1 MRKFAKALF
10 TPVPVLLL
18 ALFTFST
25 AVSGLNNTFKVEKGY
40 WNLSSN
46 WSEGHTPTSGETAVI
61 PATSTVTISS
71 PGWKEVHAL
80 SNHGRIIGD
89 GQIRIKATTKITNW
103 RGGEITG
110 KFVTLGTPDTGI
122 IDNDGKITGESVDIG
137 TGKFICGGVME
148 GKSVQNAPGSSV
160 TVGATTIVIKGTAT
174 VQGGNTNSK
183 SPEHK
188 GGDVSLFGRERIKVE
203 AGAKILGGKAPKQ
216 TGKDG
221 TATLSAPL
229 LLLSK
234 KSNIGGAGEKG
245 DAKRKLE
252 GKVKWVMGPTRL
264 QEPVLIE
271 LPSSSLG
278 PIDLEIVEGSITGAE
293 LFDVAVVLDSHV
305 GTEPNRQYPL
315 TVFAQLHENSLF
327 LAIEIA
333 DLLAASAG
341 DLVRAGAQEVY
352 VAWNVNKDRE
362 QFTAGDG
369 LLIFDLYEGIPLDC
383 FYPRTL
389 QYALDTDFGGTN
401 DVVGA
406 YSVTVFGLD
415 DATLTIEMVLPIN
428 SHDPVGADPVFEPGA
443 QIASLFALV
452 FGDFEMTSPEIVFAI
467 GR

>member
-1 MRKFAKALF
+1 
-10 TPVPVLLL
+10 
-18 ALFTFST
+18 
-25 AVSGLNNTFKVEKGY
+25 
-40 WNLSSN
+40 
-46 WSEGHTPTSGETAVI
+46 
-61 PATSTVTISS
+61 
-71 PGWKEVHAL
+71 
-80 SNHGRIIGD
+80 
-89 GQIRIKATTKITNW
+89 
-103 RGGEITG
+103 
-110 KFVTLGTPDTGI
+110 
-122 IDNDGKITGESVDIG
+122 
-137 TGKFICGGVME
+137 ME

-278 PIDLEIVEGSITGAE
+278 PIDLEIVEGSLTGGE

-305 GTEPNRQYPL
+305 GTESERQYPL
-315 TVFAQLHENSLF
+315 TVFAQRHESSVF
-327 LAIEIA
+327 VAIEVSGLVA
-333 DLLAASAG
+333 SSAG

-352 VAWNVNKDRE
+352 AAWDVNKDRE

-369 LLIFDLYEGIPLDC
+369 LWILDLHEGIFWDC

-389 QYALDTDFGGTN
+389 QFALDTDFGGTN

-406 YSVTVFGLD
+406 YSVSVFGD
-415 DATLTIEMVLPIN
+415 NDATLTIETVMPIN

-443 QIASLFALV
+443 QIATLFALV
-452 FGDFEMTSPEIVFAI
+452 FGDSELTSPEILFVI
-467 GR
+467 ER